1 MGSDSR
7 PLRVFFFPFMAHGHL
22 IPMVDIA
29 RLFSSQGVHSTII
42 TTPLNANY
50 ISKTTSLSIKNVTV
64 SCCGSWTS
72 GRLRESRHASFAR
85 SLLQVLPSR
94 QFTPSTI
101 REPSRTRKA

>member
-1 MGSDSR
+1 MSSDSR

-50 ISKTTSLSIKNVTV
+50 ISKTTSLSIK
-64 SCCGSWTS
+64 SK
-72 GRLRESRHASFAR
+72 RYRFKLRKLGFPTAAR
-85 SLLQVLPSR
+85 I
-94 QFTPSTI
+94 STCYLRTI
-101 REPSRTRKA
+101 SSSNSSKQPIYFKNRSRTF